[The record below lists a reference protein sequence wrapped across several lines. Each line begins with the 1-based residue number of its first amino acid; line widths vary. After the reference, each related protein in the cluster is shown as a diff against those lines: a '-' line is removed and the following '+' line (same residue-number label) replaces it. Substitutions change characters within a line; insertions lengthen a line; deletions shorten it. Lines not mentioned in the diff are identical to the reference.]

1 MKDIIIVGA
10 GGCGREVANFIED
23 INKVEKT
30 WNILGFID
38 DNMNALD
45 EFPSKYKVIDSI
57 SNHVPG
63 SIYYAMG
70 IANPLVK
77 KKIAQMLEEKGAQFA
92 SIIHPSTRIY
102 TEFPLGRG
110 LITYPN
116 AKIST
121 GCKIGNFANVQST
134 IIGHDV
140 LIEDY
145 VTVSSSCG
153 VTGGSKLR
161 EACFLADHAAISV
174 GLEIGRNA
182 YVGIGSVVIRDVKAD
197 TRVFGNPARVFAEKK

>member
-77 KKIAQMLEEKGAQFA
+77 KKIASDVRRKGCAVC
-92 SIIHPSTRIY
+92 INHPSEYKNLYRVSAWKRLDNLS
-102 TEFPLGRG
+102 E
-110 LITYPN
+110 

-121 GCKIGNFANVQST
+121 GCQ
-134 IIGHDV
+134 DW
-140 LIEDY
+140 
-145 VTVSSSCG
+145 
-153 VTGGSKLR
+153 
-161 EACFLADHAAISV
+161 
-174 GLEIGRNA
+174 
-182 YVGIGSVVIRDVKAD
+182 
-197 TRVFGNPARVFAEKK
+197 